1 MNWLEFIGAV
11 YLGYFIGVFITFAG
25 GILIL
30 THCGAR
36 ITFVKETESND

>member
-11 YLGYFIGVFITFAG
+11 YLGYFIGVLLTLAG
-25 GILIL
+25 GIFIL

-36 ITFVKETESND
+36 ITLVKETESND